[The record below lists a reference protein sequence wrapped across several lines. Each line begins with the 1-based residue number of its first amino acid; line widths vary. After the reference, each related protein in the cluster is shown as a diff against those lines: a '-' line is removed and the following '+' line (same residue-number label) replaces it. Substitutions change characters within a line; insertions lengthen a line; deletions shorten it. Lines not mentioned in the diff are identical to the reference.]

1 MPSGGEVPSPAGSG
15 YLLGMPSGSEVHSP
29 AGSGYLLGMPSG
41 SEVPSRAITNPA
53 VNYWGYQHQNSF
65 YNYPTSTHS
74 VATGYEVCHTYISLF
89 GRYYITK
96 RTYNLQQ
103 YTVRAPL

>member
-1 MPSGGEVPSPAGSG
+1 MPSGAEVPSPAGSG

-41 SEVPSRAITNPA
+41 SEVPSRAISNPT

-74 VATGYEVCHTYISLF
+74 VATGYEVKTLSYNTYYDYRGVSGYLKL
-89 GRYYITK
+89 GG
-96 RTYNLQQ
+96 Q
-103 YTVRAPL
+103 VVM